1 MKNFVLA
8 VLLLFYTGQL
18 FAQNVSPR
26 EIVKKS
32 LLKTTGGKQ
41 MKSFKLVTTFDRPG
55 TVALKQTQSGPMR
68 DLIESMISAAPDSVR
83 GQMEVEMKRANERFH
98 RELLAMYEGLKDV
111 SFADLRLKKMA
122 SIRTGLMGSQD
133 TTRTVMDLANGKQT
147 GIIFNNPV
155 LMLQYIAADSVELH
169 YTGATVIEN
178 EDQHIVQAKV
188 GGEWIEVMIGKE
200 NKLLSRIVVPRV
212 DADPLM
218 GKGPVHYKDIH
229 IFRSYKQISG
239 LLLPSGSEETSTN
252 LGVTVRYSLAWSN
265 VNESFSDSTFAREPT
280 WEEKAAFKFKDIGER
295 LFIMELTGRSF
306 GDGRS
311 LVRENDGGIDLF
323 TGFIYNEIIIG
334 KMRRALAQKF
344 PGKNIR
350 NIFSVEAISWI
361 HALSDL
367 FDADTELYYP
377 KGLGFLS
384 EGQLRKN
391 NSKEDS
397 TWSVRHSDGA
407 LQPFETGFEKE
418 GCRAFMLNTNPN
430 ADYEQWQVCYYLSS
444 EKVVYLNGYLG
455 MPEKEAKLAPWEKR
469 LYELVT
475 REALTVEKVICTNG
489 LVRNAPL
496 EMSYE
501 ALRQRARTQ

>member
-8 VLLLFYTGQL
+8 ILLLFYTGQL
-18 FAQNVSPR
+18 FAQRVSPR

-32 LLKTTGGKQ
+32 LLKTTGGKNFD
-41 MKSFKLVTTFDRPG
+41 SFKLVTTFDRRG
-55 TVALKQTQSGPMR
+55 TMSAEPSGRNQML

-83 GQMEVEMKRANERFH
+83 GQMEAEMKRANERFR

-111 SFADLRLKKMA
+111 SFADLRLKKITN
-122 SIRTGLMGSQD
+122 IRTGVMGSPD
-133 TTRTVMDLANGKQT
+133 TTRTVIDLANGRLAE
-147 GIIFNNPV
+147 IIFNNPV

-169 YTGATVIEN
+169 YTGATTIEN
-178 EDQHIVQAKV
+178 EDQHIVQAKIA
-188 GGEWIEVMIGKE
+188 GAWIEVMIGKE
-200 NKLLSRIVVPRV
+200 SRLLSRIVIPRV
-212 DADPLM
+212 DTDPLI
-218 GKGPVHYKDIH
+218 GKGPEHYQDIR
-229 IFRSYKQISG
+229 IFKNYSETAG
-239 LLLPSGSEETSTN
+239 LLLPSGFEELNTRF
-252 LGVTVRYSLAWSN
+252 GQTVRHNLAWSN
-265 VNESFSDSTFAREPT
+265 INESFSDSTFVREPT

-311 LVRENDGGIDLF
+311 LVRESDGSIDLF

-334 KMRRALAQKF
+334 KMRRALAEKF

-350 NIFSVEAISWI
+350 NIFGVEAISWI
-361 HALSDL
+361 QALSDL

-397 TWSVRHSDGA
+397 TWRVRHSGGV

-418 GCRAFMLNTNPN
+418 GCRAFMLNTNLN
-430 ADYEQWQVCYYLSS
+430 ADYEQWQVCYYLSR

-469 LYELVT
+469 LYELIT
-475 REALTVEKVICTNG
+475 REALAVEKVICTNG

-501 ALRQRARTQ
+501 ALRQRARAQ